1 MTITGDL
8 QVMAAG
14 LGHPVADRRVL
25 DAFALVGLP
34 QARDE
39 FQEGGVR
46 TTHYIADEQL
56 AEFIFRDDVLDAV
69 IVHTQPGDGHGA
81 YPAPA
86 SLIDGL
92 AGDAERDAVLARF
105 GEPVSTRKAS
115 DRFEVDGGFVR
126 FGYVEDRVVDI
137 SLMRRAPG
145 S

>member
-8 QVMAAG
+8 RVMADA

-34 QARDE
+34 EARSE
-39 FQEGGVR
+39 YLEGGVK
-46 TTHYIADEQL
+46 TTYYTADEQL

-69 IVHTQPGDGHGA
+69 IVHTHARDGHGA

-115 DRFEVDGGFVR
+115 DRFAVEGGFVR

>member
-8 QVMAAG
+8 QIMADA

-25 DAFALVGLP
+25 DVFTVVGLP
-34 QARDE
+34 EARSE
-39 FQEGGVR
+39 YQEGGVK
-46 TTHYIADEQL
+46 TTYYIADQQL
-56 AEFIFRDDVLDAV
+56 AEFIFRDDLLDAV
-69 IVHTQPGDGHGA
+69 IVHTQAGDGHGA

-86 SLIDGL
+86 SLVDGL

-105 GEPVSTRKAS
+105 GEPVSRRKTS

-126 FGYVEDRVVDI
+126 FGYVEDRVADI